1 MFFNKFS
8 DINLSM
14 LNVEEGLIF
23 KEKKN
28 DSELNLSPNLT
39 DKKSQ
44 RQAADAPTKANLS
57 RIWKITNDDAETKNL

>member
-44 RQAADAPTKANLS
+44 RQAADAPTKTNLS
-57 RIWKITNDDAETKNL
+57 RI

>member
-1 MFFNKFS
+1 MVGFGGIVCSSTNS
-8 DINLSM
+8 LILNLSM
-14 LNVEEGLIF
+14 LNVKEGLIF

-44 RQAADAPTKANLS
+44 RQAADAPTKTNLS
-57 RIWKITNDDAETKNL
+57 RI

>member
-14 LNVEEGLIF
+14 LNVKEGLIF

-28 DSELNLSPNLT
+28 DSELNLSPNPT
-39 DKKSQ
+39 DKMSQ
-44 RQAADAPTKANLS
+44 RQAADAPTKTNLS
-57 RIWKITNDDAETKNL
+57 TI